1 MKKEQIKAALAYSG
15 ISQNKLV
22 KNLGYSQANLNKK
35 ISRETL
41 TDEEL
46 KKIAEAMGAVYQCY
60 FEFKDG
66 TKI

>member
-1 MKKEQIKAALAYSG
+1 MKKEQIKGALAFSG
-15 ISQNKLV
+15 ISQSELV

-41 TDEEL
+41 TDGEL
-46 KKIAEAMGAVYQCY
+46 KKIADSIGAVYKCY